1 MLIVGNFLS
10 AVGYTR
16 QFCEDLA
23 ERLRAVGWSVVT
35 TSHKPNRL
43 ARLVDMVVTTWRRR
57 NEYEV
62 AQVDVF
68 SGPAFFWA
76 EAVCWTLQ
84 RVGKLYILTLHGG
97 NLPEFARRYPKRVSR
112 LLNSAAAVT
121 TPSRYLL
128 EQMKTYRS
136 DIHLIPNALDLSH
149 YRFRLRQKA
158 QPRLVWLRSF
168 HSIYNPT
175 LAPRMLAQLV
185 SEFPNIHLTMVGPD
199 KGDGSLQATQKVTE
213 ELGLNGHIAFPGG
226 VPKASVPDWLDKSDI
241 FINTTNVDNTPVSV
255 LEAMACGLCV
265 VSTNVGG
272 IPYLLEHEKDALL
285 VPPDDPK
292 AMAEAVRRILIE
304 PELARHLSH
313 NAYEKVRQF
322 DWSIIVSQWE
332 KLLQEVLI
340 QSSVRKVR

>member
-10 AVGYTR
+10 AAGYTR

-84 RVGKLYILTLHGG
+84 RAGKPYILTLRGG

-112 LLNSAAAVT
+112 LLNSATAVT
-121 TPSRYLL
+121 TPSHYLL
-128 EQMKTYRS
+128 EQMKAYRQ
-136 DIHLIPNALDLSH
+136 DIHLIPNALDLSC
-149 YRFRLRQKA
+149 YRFRLRQRA
-158 QPRLVWLRSF
+158 QPRLIWLRSF

-175 LAPRMLAQLV
+175 LAPRMLAQLI
-185 SEFPNIHLTMVGPD
+185 SDFPNIHLMMVGPD
-199 KGDGSLQATQKVTE
+199 KGDGSLQAVQRMTNG
-213 ELGLNGHIAFPGG
+213 LGLNSHITFPGS
-226 VPKASVPDWLDKSDI
+226 VPKAAVPKWLNKGDI
-241 FINTTNVDNTPVSV
+241 FVNTTNVDNMPVSV

-265 VSTNVGG
+265 VSTDVGG
-272 IPYLLEHEKDALL
+272 IPYLMEHERDALL
-285 VPPDDPK
+285 VPPNDPK
-292 AMAEAVRRILIE
+292 AMAKAVRRILTE
-304 PELARHLSH
+304 PGLAEHLSA
-313 NAYEKVRQF
+313 NARCKAEQF
-322 DWSIIVSQWE
+322 DWSVILPQWE
-332 KLLQEVLI
+332 RLLE
-340 QSSVRKVR
+340 SVKRSN